1 MNAAQRGIFTQNG
14 GVQSHDY
21 DYDIIVIGGG
31 SGGLA
36 ASKEAAKHGLK
47 VAVYDFVKPTPIG
60 TTWGLGGTCV
70 NVGCIPKKLMHQASI
85 LGESMHDAKEF
96 GWQIPEVDGE
106 KHSWEK
112 MIGNVQAHIKGL
124 NWGYKADLRSKNVK
138 YFNEL
143 ASFTGPNTIKAVN
156 KKGEEKTVTAAK
168 FILATGGRPIYPD
181 IPGAKEF
188 GITSDDIFSMPNDP
202 GKTLLVGASY
212 ISLENAGFLSG
223 MGKNVSVMVRSI
235 LLRGFDQQIAEKIG
249 EHMENKMGINFIR
262 PCVPT
267 KLERIEDGE
276 KKGMIRVHA
285 KYNDGTEYEDV
296 FNTVLFAVGRQA
308 DTEKLGADAVGV
320 KLNPKNKKCI
330 VDEGE
335 ATNIPHIFA
344 IGDMID
350 GKPEL
355 TPVAIQAGKLL
366 ARRIAGVAKTLTD
379 YDKIPTTVFT
389 PLEYGCCGLS
399 EEDAISRYGEE
410 NLSIFHTNYWPLEWT
425 LNHDRP
431 DNACYAKLVCD
442 KKDNDRVI
450 GFHYLGPNAG
460 EVTQG
465 FAGMIKLKATKNDFD
480 DLIGI
485 HPTTAEVFT
494 TMEKTKA
501 EDPSATGC

>member
-1 MNAAQRGIFTQNG
+1 
-14 GVQSHDY
+14 
-21 DYDIIVIGGG
+21 
-31 SGGLA
+31 
-36 ASKEAAKHGLK
+36 
-47 VAVYDFVKPTPIG
+47 
-60 TTWGLGGTCV
+60 
-70 NVGCIPKKLMHQASI
+70 
-85 LGESMHDAKEF
+85 
-96 GWQIPEVDGE
+96 
-106 KHSWEK
+106 
-112 MIGNVQAHIKGL
+112 
-124 NWGYKADLRSKNVK
+124 
-138 YFNEL
+138 
-143 ASFTGPNTIKAVN
+143 
-156 KKGEEKTVTAAK
+156 
-168 FILATGGRPIYPD
+168 
-181 IPGAKEF
+181 
-188 GITSDDIFSMPNDP
+188 
-202 GKTLLVGASY
+202 
-212 ISLENAGFLSG
+212 
-223 MGKNVSVMVRSI
+223 MVRSI

-267 KLERIEDGE
+267 KLERIEEGE

-308 DTEKLGADAVGV
+308 DTEKLGADTVGV
-320 KLNPKNKKCI
+320 KINPKNKKCI

-350 GKPEL
+350 GRPEL

-494 TMEKTKA
+494 TLEKTKA